1 MEAEPSLVFKIAT
14 EPWEFEQIYRL
25 NYETFVEEI
34 PQHGPNSDGRLVDRF
49 DAENT
54 YLICLQ
60 GRELVGMIAV
70 RDRRPF
76 SLDEKLP
83 DLESYLPPARSLC
96 EMRLLSVRPGHRNG
110 LVFRGL
116 MKLLEQ
122 YCLGRGYD
130 LAVISGAAHRVELYR
145 RLGFVPF
152 GPMVGTPP
160 ALFQPMYLTLNSWQ
174 ERAADFLR
182 ASRASSAKRIFL
194 PGPVSVH
201 REVRRAL
208 SQPPVSHR
216 ADGFVEDF
224 QETKRMLCEF
234 AGARHVEILLGSG
247 TLAND
252 VIAAQLSLRPGRGL
266 VLSNGEFGERLIDHA
281 SRFALD
287 FEPLAIAW
295 GETFDLS
302 AVQRHLE
309 QGGMRWLWAV
319 HCETSTGVLND
330 LEGLKRLCRSA
341 GALLCV
347 DCVSSIGT
355 VPLDLGGVHLASGAS
370 GKGLGAFPGLSLV
383 FYNEPIAPAPA
394 RLPRYLDLGFYA
406 ENRGVPFTFSSN
418 LLYALKTAL
427 ARFDRR
433 KAFHET
439 AALARWLRQ
448 ELRGMGLTIVADDA
462 HTAPAVITI
471 ALPASISVERL
482 GAELEREGFYL
493 SYKSRYL
500 LERNWIQI
508 CLMGDYSSK
517 WCVALLQTLR
527 ERLAA
532 GQRSR
537 VTPPPS
543 SEKHH

>member
-1 MEAEPSLVFKIAT
+1 MEAEPSLVFKIAS

-25 NYETFVEEI
+25 NYKTFVEEI

-116 MKLLEQ
+116 MKLLEEF
-122 YCLGRGYD
+122 CLDRGYD

-152 GPMVGTPP
+152 GPMVGTQP
-160 ALFQPMYLTLNSWQ
+160 ALFQPMYLTLNSWR

-182 ASRASSAKRIFL
+182 ASRVSSAKRVFL

-201 REVRRAL
+201 REVRHAL
-208 SQPPVSHR
+208 SQLPVSHR
-216 ADGFVEDF
+216 ADDFVEDF
-224 QETKRMLCEF
+224 QETKRLLCDF
-234 AGARHVEILLGSG
+234 AGARCVEILLGSG

-281 SRFALD
+281 ARFGLD
-287 FEPLAIAW
+287 FEPLAIGW
-295 GETFDLS
+295 GETFELP
-302 AVQRHLE
+302 AVQRRLK
-309 QGGMRWLWAV
+309 QGDIRWLWAV

-330 LEGLKRLCRSA
+330 LEGLKRLSQET
-341 GALLCV
+341 GVLLCM

-355 VPLDLGGVHLASGAS
+355 VPLDLRGVYLASGAS
-370 GKGLGAFPGLSLV
+370 GKGLGAFPGLCLV
-383 FYNEPIAPAPA
+383 FYNEPIPSAPT

-439 AALARWLRQ
+439 AALARWLRE
-448 ELRGMGLTIVADDA
+448 ELRAMGLRIVAEDA
-462 HTAPAVITI
+462 HMAPAVITI
-471 ALPASISVERL
+471 ALPPSISVEKL
-482 GAELEREGFYL
+482 GGELERDGFYL

-500 LERNWIQI
+500 LDRNWIQI

-517 WCVALLQTLR
+517 WCAALLQKLR
-527 ERLAA
+527 ERFAT
-532 GQRSR
+532 GQCSR
-537 VTPPPS
+537 FTHHPS
-543 SEKHH
+543 S